1 MKNTKS
7 SYLFIIPFLLSAS
20 ILNSAVAYEISNG
33 SKTVPVIIVP
43 EDSGEIRP
51 RNVVEAPIYCYYDT
65 SAESVGFVFYE
76 DIGAVTI
83 SVRNNTTG
91 EEFFASFPSGQQN
104 GAIQLSGTNGEY
116 RIHITTSLG
125 KSYSGAFTI

>member
-1 MKNTKS
+1 MKKTKS

-20 ILNSAVAYEISNG
+20 ILQSAVANEIYSG
-33 SKTVPVIIVP
+33 SKTVPVIIAA
-43 EDSGEIRP
+43 EDSSEIRP
-51 RNVVEAPIYCYYDT
+51 RNVVEVPIYCYYDD

-83 SVRNNTTG
+83 TVRNNTTG